1 MKRSSIGGEEDKT
14 RGSHR
19 IDLDEQIP
27 TSRLQ
32 LPTETRRDPEEGE
45 LKRQEK
51 NWGSERRWSDVPI
64 YGVGCGFGEEI
75 REISG

>member
-32 LPTETRRDPEEGE
+32 LPAETRRDPEEGE
-45 LKRQEK
+45 LERPEK
-51 NWGSERRWSDVPI
+51 IGDRNGDGRI
-64 YGVGCGFGEEI
+64 YQSTDLGVDLGKK
-75 REISG
+75 